1 MEKAEAVADL
11 INSQSLRAVRS
22 ARRSLSGT
30 FSKKISLIL
39 TLLKNS
45 LIQIEASIDFSEVS
59 IGDTTRSLKDN
70 LEKQKLELENLISDA
85 KRGVKLSM
93 GLQVVLAGRPN
104 VGKSSLLNSLSSSKR
119 AIVSEQPGTTRDTV
133 DVSRLN

>member
-85 KRGVKLSM
+85 KEESNYQWVYRWFWQEDRM
-93 GLQVVLAGRPN
+93 LA
-104 VGKSSLLNSLSSSKR
+104 SL
-119 AIVSEQPGTTRDTV
+119 AF
-133 DVSRLN
+133 